1 MQGMSRAGM
10 LMLLGVLV
18 FLAPLSGFPIA
29 LRALFEFI
37 LGAAIFGIGL
47 SMRLRAVR
55 RVHEAANIT
64 AETSGENVSAALP
77 SQEIPPM

>member
-10 LMLLGVLV
+10 LMLLGILV
-18 FLAPLSGFPIA
+18 FLAPLSGFPMA
-29 LRALFEFI
+29 LRALFEFV

-55 RVHEAANIT
+55 RAHEAASI
-64 AETSGENVSAALP
+64 AVEMPGESVAAAVP
-77 SQEIPPM
+77 PQEMSPL